1 MNRNQ
6 ELEVL
11 IKHAL
16 GEIILKSTKIKE
28 SDLDKRRQELLDLD
42 TLIIKYQSYIL
53 EYKQLRVKG

>member
-1 MNRNQ
+1 MNRKQ

-16 GEIILKSTKIKE
+16 GEISLMSAKIKQ